1 MRTTMIVAADEK
13 NTIGHQGGL
22 PWHLTEDLQRFRRL
36 TTGHVVVAGRKTHD
50 SIVERLGR
58 PLPGRITVVASR
70 RAHGASE
77 GVVFLPSIQDALVA
91 ARTIEEF
98 AGGDEVFVIGGAEI
112 YRATLGQVDRVQLTR
127 VAGEVDGDTHLDD
140 GWLDGFRLVE
150 EDPRDG
156 FSFETYERE

>member
-1 MRTTMIVAADEK
+1 MIVAADE
-13 NTIGHQGGL
+13 NDTIGHEGRL
-22 PWHLTEDLQRFRRL
+22 PWHLTEDLQRFRKL

-50 SIVERLGR
+50 SIVERLGH
-58 PLPGRITVVASR
+58 PLPGRITIVASR
-70 RAHGASE
+70 TAHGVGDRVIYLSNVA
-77 GVVFLPSIQDALVA
+77 DALVA

-98 AGGDEVFVIGGAEI
+98 AGGDEVFIIGGAEI
-112 YRATLGQVDRVQLTR
+112 YRATLQHVDRVQLTR
-127 VAGEVDGDTHLDD
+127 VFQTVVGDTRLDA

>member
-1 MRTTMIVAADEK
+1 MIVAADEK
-13 NTIGHQGGL
+13 DTIGQDGRL

-50 SIVERLGR
+50 SIVERLGC

-70 RAHGASE
+70 TGRGAAN
-77 GVVFLPSIQDALVA
+77 GVIFMPTVDDALAA

-98 AGGDEVFVIGGAEI
+98 TGGDEVFIIGGAEI
-112 YRATLGQVDRVQLTR
+112 YRATLNQVNRIQLTR
-127 VAGEVDGDTHLDD
+127 VVGEVDGDTRLDD

-150 EDPRDG
+150 ADPRDG

>member
-1 MRTTMIVAADEK
+1 MITTMIVAADEK
-13 NTIGHQGGL
+13 NTIGQDGRL
-22 PWHLTEDLQRFRRL
+22 PWHLTEDMQRFRRL

-58 PLPGRITVVASR
+58 PLPGRITIVASR
-70 RAHGASE
+70 IAHGAGA
-77 GVVFLPSIQDALVA
+77 GVIFLPTVDDALTA
-91 ARTIEEF
+91 ARGIEEF
-98 AGGDEVFVIGGAEI
+98 AGGDEVFIIGGAEI
-112 YRATLGQVDRVQLTR
+112 YRATLNQVDRVQLTR
-127 VAGEVDGDTHLDD
+127 VVGEVAGDTRLDN